1 MVNYEERYFIQTW
14 ASVMLQASTKRKAY
28 GNYGS
33 GWKYLFIPFESLP
46 RVGVRNLMES
56 DEADLIMKKLFT
68 PKQES
73 SLPASL
79 TLMQIQQS
87 IVDYKL
93 EQQVQLLIGLLY
105 WKYAEGKKVS
115 VIRNVFPVLRVY
127 SVRSCPLF
135 LTFPRIFLWS
145 VWRIATAAWHR
156 LQKMVQSHY
165 FFIC

>member
-1 MVNYEERYFIQTW
+1 MKGKILSKSAF
-14 ASVMLQASTKRKAY
+14 VMLQARQKEKR
-28 GNYGS
+28 GNYGMDGS
-33 GWKYLFIPFESLP
+33 TCSIPSSESP
-46 RVGVRNLMES
+46 QGVRNLMES

-105 WKYAEGKKVS
+105 WKYAEGKKG
-115 VIRNVFPVLRVY
+115 IRYQECLSRIEGVLCEELSFVLDLSKDLLVERLEDCY
-127 SVRSCPLF
+127 RSM
-135 LTFPRIFLWS
+135 
-145 VWRIATAAWHR
+145 A
-156 LQKMVQSHY
+156 
-165 FFIC
+165 

>member
-1 MVNYEERYFIQTW
+1 MVNYEEKVFHPNLGICDVTGIDKKEKRMVIT
-14 ASVMLQASTKRKAY
+14 AADGSTC
-28 GNYGS
+28 S
-33 GWKYLFIPFESLP
+33 IPFESLP

-79 TLMQIQQS
+79 TLQIQQS

-105 WKYAEGKKVS
+105 WKYAEGKKG
-115 VIRNVFPVLRVY
+115 IRYQECLSRIEGVLCEELSFVLDLSKDLLVERLEDCY
-127 SVRSCPLF
+127 RSM
-135 LTFPRIFLWS
+135 
-145 VWRIATAAWHR
+145 A
-156 LQKMVQSHY
+156 
-165 FFIC
+165 

>member
-1 MVNYEERYFIQTW
+1 MVNYEEKVFHPNLGICDVTGIDKKEKRMVIT
-14 ASVMLQASTKRKAY
+14 AADGSTC
-28 GNYGS
+28 S
-33 GWKYLFIPFESLP
+33 IPL
-46 RVGVRNLMES
+46 ES

-105 WKYAEGKKVS
+105 WKYAEGKKG
-115 VIRNVFPVLRVY
+115 IRYQECLSRIEGVLCEELSFVLDLSKDLLVERLEDCY
-127 SVRSCPLF
+127 RSM
-135 LTFPRIFLWS
+135 
-145 VWRIATAAWHR
+145 A
-156 LQKMVQSHY
+156 
-165 FFIC
+165 

>member
-1 MVNYEERYFIQTW
+1 MVNYEEKVFHPNLGICDVTGIDKKEKRMVIT
-14 ASVMLQASTKRKAY
+14 AADGSTC
-28 GNYGS
+28 S
-33 GWKYLFIPFESLP
+33 IPFESLP

-105 WKYAEGKKVS
+105 WKYAEGKKG
-115 VIRNVFPVLRVY
+115 IRYQECLSRIEGVLCEELSFVLDLSKDLLVERLEDCY
-127 SVRSCPLF
+127 RSM
-135 LTFPRIFLWS
+135 
-145 VWRIATAAWHR
+145 A
-156 LQKMVQSHY
+156 
-165 FFIC
+165 